1 MPARKLIFAL
11 VALVFGAFAI
21 SAQEKL
27 PEFGD
32 IADLKGM
39 SRVYVGTDS
48 TQSRKFILDELKRYK
63 ALEVVASPDDAQF
76 ILECKQTGHIIVPE
90 ILGTEKPTFEMTVY
104 TLKDG
109 RHRIAWSKT
118 KNSLRY
124 PPTLLTR
131 DFLDALK
138 KARGEKK

>member
-1 MPARKLIFAL
+1 LSFAL
-11 VALVFGAFAI
+11 VALAFGAFTVC
-21 SAQEKL
+21 AQEKL

-32 IADLKGM
+32 IADLNGM
-39 SRVYVGTDS
+39 SKVYVITDS
-48 TQSRKFILDELKRYK
+48 TQSRKFILDELRKYK
-63 ALEVVASPDDAQF
+63 TLTLEVVSSPDDAQF

-90 ILGTEKPTFEMTVY
+90 ILGSEQPTFEMTVY
-104 TLKDG
+104 TLKDR

-118 KNSLRY
+118 KNSMRY

-131 DFLDALK
+131 DFLVALR